1 MSLLYKYKYDII
13 SVYVFLEKAKKPL
26 QTQDDKPHFS
36 ATMLCIISTV
46 PHIPGNGLLLH
57 GLELSEFHFFVDD
70 GESNPRGILGWLKPW
85 EGPPA

>member
-26 QTQDDKPHFS
+26 QTQDDKPRFS

-57 GLELSEFHFFVDD
+57 WFGSCQN
-70 GESNPRGILGWLKPW
+70 SNGYAG
-85 EGPPA
+85 GPSQRLQPA